1 MKSHLRD
8 SGSGAVSWGQGDLTG
23 AEGVKFLAAEGLS
36 GVGLKAGMAVGAG
49 DKRIRLQLPSQ
60 TGGPDPKAGLHP
72 KSLT

>member
-1 MKSHLRD
+1 M
-8 SGSGAVSWGQGDLTG
+8 TG

-36 GVGLKAGMAVGAG
+36 GVGLRAGMAVGAG